1 VSRADYLANSR
12 AAGIYLQTF
21 ARERQQDFSEAARD
35 SSHHKG
41 WNGVGV
47 DEAHDVAMTLWH
59 YTDERFLNC
68 RIPEDYGSPEALA
81 SALQSL
87 RGWLILARDQLQE
100 IMEQA
105 ADRIALTVP
114 ITFEHVEATLFA
126 TDETLRQLAEAGKE
140 LPGGG
145 AALFAAAPTPME
157 KVQEIANR
165 FPSVVARMKT
175 RRSNRP
181 PLEIADEYDVQYLFQ
196 ALLGVPFLDVRPE
209 EPTPSVAG
217 GAGRADTLLKP
228 ERIVVE
234 YKCTRPNLGAKEL
247 RKQIADDFLLY
258 SAQAE
263 CNRLFVFIYDPG
275 QHLENPEGFENDLTR
290 TVHGLEE
297 VRIAV
302 RR

>member
-1 VSRADYLANSR
+1 M
-12 AAGIYLQTF
+12 QTF
-21 ARERQQDFSEAARD
+21 VRKRQQDFSEATRD

-59 YTDERFLNC
+59 YTDENLLNC

-87 RGWLILARDQLQE
+87 RGWLISAKDQLQE

-114 ITFEHVEATLFA
+114 ITFKHVEATLFA

-234 YKCTRPNLGAKEL
+234 YKCTRPNLGAKAL

-263 CNRLFVFIYDPG
+263 CNRLFVFVYDPG

-290 TVHGLEE
+290 TVQGLEE